1 MSEDKRPKIIRT
13 ATVPLSLDLFCRGL
27 FKEFSAEY
35 EMVALSSPLP
45 ELERIG
51 RREGV
56 RTIAVPIKRKIAPLS
71 DLVSLFRLIFV
82 FIKERPDMV
91 HSITP
96 KAGLL
101 SMMAAWVARVPVRIH
116 TFTGLIF
123 PYEESWKRHLLR
135 LTDWVTARCATHV
148 IPEGQGVMDDL
159 ISHGVTKKS
168 MRVLGNGNVRGIDLD
183 YFQCTP
189 TVRKKAKK
197 LRESFGIP
205 EDAFVFL
212 FVGRFDLDKGLKE
225 LVRSFV
231 RINMEMPETALL
243 LAGMEEE
250 EGKKLPDDILDT
262 IESYPAIHVSGGW
275 LSDVRHWYAAADA
288 LVHPSYREGFPN
300 VVIEAGAM
308 GLASIVTD
316 INGSNEIIL
325 DGENGVIV
333 PPRDEEALY
342 KEMRSFVLDR
352 NRLKEL
358 ASNARP
364 SVAERFRLRYVR
376 QCLLDYYREVLV

>member
-1 MSEDKRPKIIRT
+1 MSENKRPKIIRT
-13 ATVPLSLDLFCRGL
+13 ATVPMSLDLFCRGL
-27 FKEFSAEY
+27 FRAFSKEY
-35 EMVALSSPLP
+35 EMIALSSPLP

-56 RTIAVPIKRKIAPLS
+56 RTIAVPIKRKIAPMS
-71 DLVSLFRLIFV
+71 DLVSLVRLIRV
-82 FIKERPDMV
+82 FRKEKPDMV

-148 IPEGQGVMDDL
+148 IPEGQGVMNDL
-159 ISHGVTKKS
+159 VSHGVTKKT

-183 YFQCTP
+183 YFQCAP
-189 TVRKKAKK
+189 TVRNKAKMLK
-197 LRESFGIP
+197 ESFGIP
-205 EDAFVFL
+205 KDAFVFL

-262 IESYPAIHVSGGW
+262 IESNPAIHVSEGW

-316 INGSNEIIL
+316 INGSNEIII

-333 PPRDEEALY
+333 PPRDEEAL
-342 KEMRSFVLDR
+342 
-352 NRLKEL
+352 
-358 ASNARP
+358 
-364 SVAERFRLRYVR
+364 
-376 QCLLDYYREVLV
+376 